1 MAESNQDKN
10 TFRSHKNPSGNL
22 GYCWPTFLHL
32 LRVNWSLSIL
42 GPAFMIYC
50 SIPFLS
56 ILAAAAIYSD
66 DIKEHQKPEITV
78 FLAEEVS
85 PDKATLLAKM
95 AAAVSFT
102 NQITIVE
109 PKTAA
114 KQVAKTLNLSAE
126 LQEAIKFPRTIQI
139 VFPKDAD
146 PVVMEELAQLLVADS
161 RVAHVHSNLET
172 YNLFQRS
179 RSYWFLLLSVGFCF
193 TGVLNF
199 LFGYFL
205 ISFISRPHLSEMS
218 KMFLLGVQNLE
229 NSRPLQTFGFLFGV
243 FYFLGCFAVYPALLN
258 GITISADWLFYFH
271 GLTAPIIG
279 PPGAKVLISLVVMF
293 VIFLTGV
300 SFAIKKVHISIWKL
314 ASRS

>member
-1 MAESNQDKN
+1 
-10 TFRSHKNPSGNL
+10 
-22 GYCWPTFLHL
+22 
-32 LRVNWSLSIL
+32 
-42 GPAFMIYC
+42 MIYC

-56 ILAAAAIYSD
+56 MLAAAAIYSD
-66 DIKEHQKPEITV
+66 DIKELQKPEITV
-78 FLAEEVS
+78 FLAKEVS

-114 KQVAKTLNLSAE
+114 TQVAKTLNLSTE
-126 LQEAIKFPRTIQI
+126 LLEAIKFPRTIQI

-172 YNLFQRS
+172 YNLFQRAGS
-179 RSYWFLLLSVGFCF
+179 HWFLLLSVGFCL
-193 TGVLNF
+193 TGLFNL

-218 KMFLLGVQNLE
+218 KMFLLGVPNLK
-229 NSRPLQTFGFLFGV
+229 NSLPLQIFGLVLGV
-243 FYFLGCFAVYPALLN
+243 FYLFGCYAVYPALLN
-258 GITISADWLFYFH
+258 GIIISADWLFYFY
-271 GLTAPIIG
+271 GLTEAKIG
-279 PPGAKVLISLVVMF
+279 PPSAKVLISLVVMF
-293 VIFLTGV
+293 VVFLTGV
-300 SFAIKKVHISIWKL
+300 YFAIKKVHVSIWKL
-314 ASRS
+314 ASQS